1 MRVARILLVED
12 NPIMCKF
19 VCSALEADDIRV
31 TEAHAGAQ
39 ALGLWAAEPT
49 DLVLQDVMLPD
60 MDGFEFVSRLRHLPG
75 GADVPILALCG
86 LLSDLDEARV
96 SAVGFNDLI
105 VKPLEASQ
113 LRQAV
118 RAHLPQR
125 DTSPARFGDGRRV
138 LVVDDDPIQAKLV
151 GFRLTRLGFEVSTAA
166 DGSHALRLAR
176 SSPPDAIV
184 SDIMMP
190 VLDGFGLCAALRED
204 PALAQMPLVLM
215 TNSYVDEEDR
225 KLARAAGADEFVI
238 RTPTMQEVVEALR
251 SSLARARSERA
262 PPATAS
268 ANGLE
273 KEWTHRVL
281 NQLERQVSLNT
292 SMARRCSVL
301 SAEVA
306 VLSGISDA
314 LAGDRDIETALV
326 DVLGACVDAG
336 GFSLGALY
344 LTAHLPKSLLRFGAW
359 DGWSESEVRGLLERA
374 ERTSEI
380 FEQRPLSSV
389 VVVPVRRGRSS
400 FGILLMGSGV
410 NALHPE
416 DRLSFLEGVATQIA
430 QALALTRAFA
440 EKDASER
447 RASQQA
453 TVLRSVVE
461 TVAEGVV
468 VTDARGEFLHWN
480 PAAEAI
486 LGTGSVRVPIRQWPE
501 RLGLCFGDT
510 LTPVKAEQVPL
521 VRALCGE
528 TVDEPGAFLLHRG
541 AGESGRHVT
550 ISARPLKER
559 DVIVG
564 AVAVLR
570 DVTEEKA
577 TQTRL
582 LVADRL
588 ASIGMLAAGV
598 AHEINN
604 PLAAVIGNLELASQ
618 SVSSL
623 SERLHAKPMPSQT
636 AKGREE
642 GAERELEELARV
654 LQEMLKDGAE
664 AAERVRRIVHDLRA
678 LARSEGDTSSAVD
691 VHAVLES
698 VLRMAHNE
706 IRHRARVTRDYGDV
720 PLVQGNESRLSQVF
734 LNLVINAAQALPD
747 GHADENEIRIATR
760 TDDAGRVV
768 VTVTDTGEGISPETM
783 RQLFV
788 PFFTTKR
795 VGMGTGLGLSI
806 CQRLVTAAGGEISV
820 DSRPGQGSTF
830 QVALPRMNSAPVA
843 ATLVAAPAVTPAP
856 SRRGRVLLVDDEAVI
871 LNVLDRALGRQHDCT
886 LANTAGE
893 ALSRVQAGER
903 FDVILCDLMM
913 PVMNGMDLYAEIE
926 RSCPDQALKVVFL
939 TGGAFT
945 PALQAF
951 LASVHNERIEK
962 PFDVSALQA
971 TINARLQ

>member
-1 MRVARILLVED
+1 M
-12 NPIMCKF
+12 
-19 VCSALEADDIRV
+19 
-31 TEAHAGAQ
+31 
-39 ALGLWAAEPT
+39 
-49 DLVLQDVMLPD
+49 
-60 MDGFEFVSRLRHLPG
+60 
-75 GADVPILALCG
+75 
-86 LLSDLDEARV
+86 
-96 SAVGFNDLI
+96 
-105 VKPLEASQ
+105 
-113 LRQAV
+113 
-118 RAHLPQR
+118 PQR
-125 DTSPARFGDGRRV
+125 DSALARFGRGRRV

-151 GFRLTRLGFEVSTAA
+151 CFRLTRLGFQVSVAA
-166 DGSHALRLAR
+166 DGAEALCLAR
-176 SSPPDAIV
+176 ASMPDAIV

-190 VLDGFGLCAALRED
+190 VLDGFGLCAALRSD
-204 PALAQMPLVLM
+204 PALAETPLVLM
-215 TNSYVDEEDR
+215 TNSYVDEADR
-225 KLARAAGADEFVI
+225 QLARAAGADEFVI
-238 RTPTMQEVVEALR
+238 RTPTMQEVVEALK
-251 SSLARARSERA
+251 SSLGRRRGEPRPVTSG
-262 PPATAS
+262 S
-268 ANGLE
+268 DGIE
-273 KEWTHRVL
+273 KAWTRRIL
-281 NQLERQVSLNT
+281 SQLERQVSINT
-292 SMARRCSVL
+292 GMARRCSAL

-306 VLSGISDA
+306 ILSGISDA
-314 LAGDRDIETALV
+314 LAGDQDIETALV

-344 LTAHLPKSLLRFGAW
+344 LTAHLPKTLLRFGAW
-359 DGWSESEVRGLLERA
+359 DGWSESEVQGVLEHAEHSGEIQRGAPLLITTPDKLQA
-374 ERTSEI
+374 LSPL
-380 FEQRPLSSV
+380 FEQRPLTSV

-410 NALHPE
+410 NALHAE
-416 DRLSFLEGVATQIA
+416 DRVAFLEGVATQIA

-447 RASQQA
+447 RANQQA

-480 PAAEAI
+480 PAAESI
-486 LGTGSVRVPIRQWPE
+486 LGTGSARVPIRQWPE

-510 LTPVKAEQVPL
+510 LAPVTAEQVPL
-521 VRALCGE
+521 VRALAGE
-528 TVDEPGAFLLHRG
+528 TVDEPGAFLLNQG
-541 AGESGRHVT
+541 AAEPGRHVT

-559 DVIVG
+559 DAIVG

-618 SVSSL
+618 SVDRL
-623 SERLHAKPMPSQT
+623 SERLQSNAAPDAPERRD
-636 AKGREE
+636 AL
-642 GAERELEELARV
+642 AERDLTELAGT
-654 LQEMLKDGAE
+654 LQEMLHDGAQ
-664 AAERVRRIVHDLRA
+664 AADRVRRIVHDVRG

-691 VHAVLES
+691 VHSVLES

-706 IRHRARVTRDYGDV
+706 IRHRAQIVREYGEV
-720 PLVQGNESRLSQVF
+720 PLVRGNESRLCQVF
-734 LNLVINAAQALPD
+734 LNLVVNAAQALPD
-747 GHADENEIRIATR
+747 GRADENEIRIATR
-760 TDDAGRVV
+760 IDDSGRVV
-768 VTVTDTGEGISPETM
+768 VTVTDTGEGISPEVM

-806 CQRLVTAAGGEISV
+806 CQRLVTAAGGEIRV
-820 DSRPGQGSTF
+820 DSRSGQGSAF
-830 QVALPRMNSAPVA
+830 HVALPSMHGAPAEAKPAPMPGANSAPI
-843 ATLVAAPAVTPAP
+843 
-856 SRRGRVLLVDDEAVI
+856 RRGRLLLIDDEAII
-871 LNVLDRALGRQHDCT
+871 LSVLDRALGRHHDCT

-893 ALSRVQAGER
+893 ALSRVRAGEC

-913 PVMNGMDLYAEIE
+913 PVMNGMDLHAEIE
-926 RSCPDQALKVVFL
+926 RLAPDQALKMVFL

-945 PALQAF
+945 PALQEF
-951 LASVHNERIEK
+951 LSKVHNERIEK

-971 TINARLQ
+971 TISHRLA